1 MQLSKASSRSCSTDR
16 FFRNLRADFAS
27 NSEESTNTLPTS
39 EAELVRALQAGEP
52 DAFTEMVERY
62 SGTVYNLALRLMR
75 NDPMEAEDVLQET
88 FVSAFRALDR
98 FEGRSLL
105 STWLYRIAYNAA
117 LMRLRKREL
126 PTVSIDEP
134 LTNEEGDPIPRQ
146 LVDWSAIPDQ
156 VLLNSELR
164 RALDTAVATLPETLR
179 SVFVLRDIE
188 GLSTAETAAVLDLTE
203 TNVKVRLHRARLAL
217 REQLTAYFDFD
228 PARIGGRR
236 EAHVAIV

>member
-1 MQLSKASSRSCSTDR
+1 
-16 FFRNLRADFAS
+16 
-27 NSEESTNTLPTS
+27 
-39 EAELVRALQAGEP
+39 
-52 DAFTEMVERY
+52 MVERY

-88 FVSAFRALDR
+88 FISAFRALDR

-117 LMRLRKREL
+117 LMRLRKREI
-126 PTVSIDEP
+126 PTVSVDEP
-134 LTNEEGDPIPRQ
+134 FTNEEGDPLPRQ
-146 LVDWSAIPDQ
+146 LVDWGAAPDQ
-156 VLLNSELR
+156 ILLNSELR
-164 RALDTAVATLPETLR
+164 RVLDTAVAALPETLR

-217 REQLTAYFDFD
+217 RERLSAYFDFD
-228 PARIGGRR
+228 PARVGGRR